1 MSNRFRQRRWG
12 YDIAQIEPRATVKSH
27 RICSKEN
34 TVQSWGLTT
43 SITGRE
49 AADQR
54 YRGTKLCGKRS
65 GACVCSTPFSAIV
78 VNQAVE
84 DERLRIGSDG
94 RDGGDAA
101 VTLERFEP
109 APGDGRVVQVRD
121 PRRDTPAPLRRDP
134 GLPVGDQRVLGE
146 EPGQCRP

>member
-1 MSNRFRQRRWG
+1 MSNCFRQRRWG

-78 VNQAVE
+78 VDQAVE
-84 DERLRIGSDG
+84 DERLRIASGG
-94 RDGGDAA
+94 RDAA
-101 VTLERFEP
+101 VTLERFVP

-121 PRRDTPAPLRRDP
+121 PRRDISAPLRRDP
-134 GLPVGDQRVLGE
+134 VLPVGDQRVLGE